1 MGLSAAELPSHPVQ
15 VDPRMIA
22 EIADRLSDA
31 IVERVVEAIRA
42 EGITPQTPAATA
54 WLDAQEVAH
63 RLGVSREWVYEH
75 ADELGASRIGTGPR
89 PRLRFPPQ
97 ILDSRGGKRRS
108 AETRTDPD
116 PRLMTERRVVPSIRP
131 RRHA

>member
-1 MGLSAAELPSHPVQ
+1 MATSQAFELDQAV
-15 VDPRMIA
+15 IE

-42 EGITPQTPAATA
+42 EGITPETPAVTA

-75 ADELGASRIGTGPR
+75 AAELGASRIGTGPR
-89 PRLRFPPQ
+89 PRLRFPPHV
-97 ILDSRGGKRRS
+97 LDSPRERSTS
-108 AETRTDPD
+108 AETASEP
-116 PRLMTERRVVPSIRP
+116 TERRSKPNGLIP
-131 RRHA
+131 IHAS

>member
-1 MGLSAAELPSHPVQ
+1 MGMSAAERGSQ
-15 VDPRMIA
+15 VLRPDPAVID

-97 ILDSRGGKRRS
+97 ILDSRGGKRKS
-108 AETRTDPD
+108 AETASEPTKR
-116 PRLMTERRVVPSIRP
+116 RSKANGLMPI
-131 RRHA
+131 HAS